1 MTTVD
6 DSSATEATT
15 DLDKTSTEFG
25 DRSHSYSHGPMP
37 NDNKK
42 TGANIMPDTSE
53 ETHDL
58 DIEKAAQ
65 DEKPKPPGAFD
76 PSSFPDG
83 GVEAWLVVSG
93 AFCCLF
99 SSFGWING
107 EEYTAVAIRLSE
119 V

>member
-1 MTTVD
+1 MTTMD
-6 DSSATEATT
+6 DSSGTEATT
-15 DLDKTSTEFG
+15 DLDKTSTELR
-25 DRSHSYSHGPMP
+25 DRSHLYSHGPTP

-83 GVEAWLVVSG
+83 GLEAWLVVSG

-107 EEYTAVAIRLSE
+107 EEYTAVAINLSE

>member
-1 MTTVD
+1 MATMD
-6 DSSATEATT
+6 DSSGTEATM
-15 DLDKTSTEFG
+15 DHEKTSTEVREHFPP
-25 DRSHSYSHGPMP
+25 HSSMP
-37 NDNKK
+37 KDNMK
-42 TGANIMPDTSE
+42 TEANIMPDASE

-65 DEKPKPPGAFD
+65 DEKPKPPGGFD

-83 GVEAWLVVSG
+83 GWEAWLVVSG

-107 EEYTAVAIRLSE
+107 EYYTAIGVWLR
-119 V
+119 VG